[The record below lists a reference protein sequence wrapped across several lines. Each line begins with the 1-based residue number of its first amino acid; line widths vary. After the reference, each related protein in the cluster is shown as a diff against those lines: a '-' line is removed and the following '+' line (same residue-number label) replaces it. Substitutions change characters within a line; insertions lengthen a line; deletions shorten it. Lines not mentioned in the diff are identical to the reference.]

1 MMQRQITQDLL
12 AFGSER
18 EQHLAAVFSGAQP
31 ADVSGLDQAVHELDR
46 TVMLDLQ
53 TLGEFPNRGPH
64 VSGEAF
70 YAEHQLVLPGFQA
83 RGTGRL
89 FTEGEKAAYLVAQL
103 RQ

>member
-12 AFGSER
+12 ALGSER
-18 EQHLAAVFSGAQP
+18 EQHVATVFSGARST
-31 ADVSGLDQAVHELDR
+31 DVSGLDQAVHEFDR

-53 TLGEFPNRGPH
+53 TLSEFSDRGPH

-70 YAEHQLVLPGFQA
+70 DTEHQLVLPGFQA

-89 FTEGEKAAYLVAQL
+89 FTEGKKAAYLITQL